1 MSGLSLGLGVGL
13 TRRGGGGGAAAGI
26 PTIASSVYWLDAT
39 DASTISA
46 TSGSVSEIRDRL
58 GGTTKLVQATGANQ
72 PTTGTA
78 TINGLNAI
86 NFSVNDMV
94 LASATNFMPSAD
106 SAFVF
111 TIRTTDGSYVLLSSG
126 YAYLLAYAS
135 LSSTSAPYIEAGTPS
150 TFVNGVALTPNTR
163 AALYAQ
169 TNDVNVTVVVR
180 GANVSSWGALRL
192 CDYQEPNSSVDF
204 TGHLGEFVAM
214 DAPTTTELNALGE
227 YLAAKWDTAAW
238 TTIT

>member
-1 MSGLSLGLGVGL
+1 
-13 TRRGGGGGAAAGI
+13 
-26 PTIASSVYWLDAT
+26 VYWLDAT

-94 LASATNFMPSAD
+94 LTSATNFMPSAD

-111 TIRTTDGSYVLLSSG
+111 TIRTTDESYVLLSSG
-126 YAYLLAYAS
+126 YPYLLAYAAA
-135 LSSTSAPYIEAGTPS
+135 SSTSAPYVEAGNPS
-150 TFVNGVALTPNTR
+150 TFVNGLALTPNTR
-163 AALYAQ
+163 GALAAQ
-169 TNDVNVTVVVR
+169 TDDVSVTVVVR

-192 CDYQEPNSSVDF
+192 CDYAQPNSGADF
-204 TGHLGEFVAM
+204 IGHLGEFVAM
-214 DAPTTTELNALGE
+214 DAPTTAELNALGE
-227 YLAAKWDTAAW
+227 YLAAKWGTAAW